1 MSVLKQQ
8 ARGST
13 ARLRALSRLG
23 TALLASL
30 VLIACVALVVLTT
43 LSRRYERRVTAVND
57 SLRAIEQLR
66 VDFGNYLR
74 QGSLARITHD
84 PTYAAN
90 RMRLEAD
97 ILEDGATAVR
107 LATDP
112 QQKRALEDVSGDI
125 RNFFLLA
132 AREKDLGAVVT
143 QPLIISASDII
154 GKLGHISRSGFD
166 AVNDSEH
173 RLDRWSL
180 IENILGVAIAVS
192 LLVGFVLVVAA
203 VRRMV
208 FAPLLA
214 LGDGIDRFA
223 AGDMSARVV
232 PTGDP
237 RMQQTAGS
245 FNDMASRLE
254 RRKQDLLT
262 FLAGVAHDLR
272 NPLAAMRMGLHYLDP
287 EHSAAFDEKQRTT
300 LQLIGRQVTRL
311 ERMVGDFLDASRI
324 EAGHLELRREPAD
337 LRELAQ
343 EVVQLYAS
351 SSVKHRLVCSAPAY
365 PVELRADGERIAQ
378 VLNNLVSN
386 AIKYS
391 PNGGDVLVSVAQQ
404 GDQGVVSV
412 QDSGIGIP
420 PSDLPHLF
428 EPFRRTGVS
437 RETAPGVGLG
447 LSVAQQI
454 IEAHGGRIE
463 VQSTLGAGSIF
474 RIHLPLGS
482 GPPAFAP
489 APLH

>member
-1 MSVLKQQ
+1 MSVLKQE
-8 ARGST
+8 AGANT
-13 ARLRALSRLG
+13 ARLRALGRLG

-43 LSRRYERRVTAVND
+43 LSRSHERRVRAVNH

-66 VDFGNYLR
+66 FDFGNYLR
-74 QGSLARITHD
+74 EASLGGVTHD

-90 RMRLEAD
+90 RMLLEAD
-97 ILEDGATAVR
+97 ILQDGETAVS

-112 QQKRALEDVSGDI
+112 QQKRAIEDVSGAI

-132 AREKDLGAVVT
+132 VREQAVGPVT
-143 QPLIISASDII
+143 KPLIISASDIV
-154 GKLGHISRSGFD
+154 GKLGNISRSGFD
-166 AVNDSEH
+166 VVNDSEQ

-180 IENILGVAIAVS
+180 IENILGVTIAVS
-192 LLVGFVLVVAA
+192 LLVGFVVVVAA
-203 VRRMV
+203 LRRMV

-254 RRKQDLLT
+254 RRKEDLLT

-272 NPLAAMRMGLHYLDP
+272 NPLAAMRMGLHYLDAD
-287 EHSAAFDEKQRTT
+287 HNAAFDEKQRTT
-300 LQLIGRQVTRL
+300 LQLIARQVTRL

-324 EAGHLELRREPAD
+324 ESGHLELRREPAD

-343 EVVQLYAS
+343 EVVQLYS
-351 SSVKHRLVCSAPAY
+351 NLSVKHRLLCSAPAY

-404 GDQGVVSV
+404 GEEAVVSV

-420 PSDLPHLF
+420 SSDLPHLF

-447 LSVAQQI
+447 LSVAQRI
-454 IEAHGGRIE
+454 IEAHGGGIE
-463 VQSTLGAGSIF
+463 VQSTIGAGSIF

-482 GPPAFAP
+482 GAPPFAP
-489 APLH
+489 VPLH